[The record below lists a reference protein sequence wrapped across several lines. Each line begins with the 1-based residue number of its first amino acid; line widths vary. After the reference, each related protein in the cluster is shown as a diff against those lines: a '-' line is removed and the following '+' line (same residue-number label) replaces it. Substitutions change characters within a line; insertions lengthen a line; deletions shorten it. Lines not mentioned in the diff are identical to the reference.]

1 MKRISSGS
9 RWSKALCAVLICVTL
24 LFILDGCAAKEN
36 ESVSQIPQSLT
47 ESSETEPQSMQ
58 EGQSLQEEPSA
69 SSDHPQEI
77 KPTELKKAEET
88 AMQMKINDVPVSVQ
102 WENNDS
108 VAALIE
114 LVRDAPLTIQMSMY
128 GGFEQVGSIGTSL
141 PRNDVQTTT
150 SSGDIVLYS
159 GNQIVVFYGSNS
171 WAYTKLGKITDNS
184 TSEMVDLLGNED
196 VTITILIE

>member
-1 MKRISSGS
+1 M
-9 RWSKALCAVLICVTL
+9 L

-47 ESSETEPQSMQ
+47 ESSGAEPQSMQ
-58 EGQSLQEEPSA
+58 EEQSLQEEPSA
-69 SSDHPQEI
+69 SADHPQEI

-114 LVRDAPLTIQMSMY
+114 LVREAPLTIQMSLY
-128 GGFEQVGSIGTSL
+128 GGFEQVGPIGMSL

-150 SSGDIVLYS
+150 TAGDVVLYS

-171 WAYTKLGKITDNS
+171 WAYTKLGKITDKS
-184 TSEMVDLLGNED
+184 ASEMADLLGNED
-196 VTITILIE
+196 VTITITFE

>member
-1 MKRISSGS
+1 MGN
-9 RWSKALCAVLICVTL
+9 RWSKALCAALACVML

-47 ESSETEPQSMQ
+47 ESSGAEPQSMQ
-58 EGQSLQEEPSA
+58 EEQSLQEEPSA

-88 AMQMKINDVPVSVQ
+88 AMQMEINDVPVSVQ

-114 LVRDAPLTIQMSMY
+114 LVREAPLTIQMSMY
-128 GGFEQVGSIGTSL
+128 GGFEQVGPIGMSL

-150 SSGDIVLYS
+150 AAGDIILYS

-171 WAYTKLGKITDNS
+171 WAYTKLGKVTDKS
-184 TSEMVDLLGNED
+184 ASEMADLLGSED
-196 VTITILIE
+196 VTITITIE